1 MIDLSTARELVK
13 DYLHI
18 GETRANS
25 FGSALPGYEKR
36 PKHEL
41 VIVREQE
48 YEFGWLFC
56 WGSKEFAD
64 SGDAKHALIGAA
76 PLIVDRSDGQIY
88 ATGTAHQMEYYIDE
102 YRRGI
107 RHPAKHAAYQ
117 WRCSLQP
124 PPFQF

>member
-1 MIDLSTARELVK
+1 MAQLFSLGRFTMIDLLTARELVK
-13 DYLHI
+13 AHLHI
-18 GETRANS
+18 GETRKH
-25 FGSALPGYEKR
+25 PKR
-36 PKHEL
+36 EL

-88 ATGTAHQMEYYIDE
+88 VTGTAHQMEYYIDE

-107 RHPAKHAAYQ
+107 RHSAKTSAA
-117 WRCSLQP
+117 
-124 PPFQF
+124 